1 MAKVWMI
8 RAGENARFIEEF
20 LKGLVS
26 IGWQETGDLTNL
38 KTQEEILRV
47 CQKAFPNYTK
57 AQLSTSVAMLY
68 KFRSVIK
75 QADKVVT
82 YDPEQREYSVGTF
95 ISDYFFRQVQEPE
108 HSHLR
113 KVEWEGKVR
122 RDRLSVTARNSLG
135 SVLTLF
141 AVNDDV
147 WAEMKKLLHSQE
159 LPFEAEETK
168 TLEEKSELKQ
178 EFILTR
184 DELREKAHELIKDK
198 IVSLADDEME
208 ELAAALLRAMGFR
221 SRVSPKGYDR
231 GVDVFASPDG
241 LGLEEPRIKVE
252 VKHRRQT
259 QIGSQD
265 LRSFIGVLRQGDK
278 GLYISTGGFTKD
290 AKYEADRSNHPVTL
304 LDLDELAKLVVT
316 HYENFNVE
324 GRTLLPLTKI
334 YLPNE

>member
-1 MAKVWMI
+1 MTKVWMI

-20 LKGLVS
+20 LKGVVS
-26 IGWQETGDLTNL
+26 IGWNEVGDLTNL
-38 KTQEEILRV
+38 KTQEEILKV
-47 CQKAFPNYTK
+47 YQKAFPDETK
-57 AQLSTSVAMLY
+57 AQISAAVATLH
-68 KFRSVIK
+68 KFRAVIK
-75 QADKVVT
+75 QGDKIVT
-82 YDPEQREYSVGTF
+82 YNPEQREYSVGTF
-95 ISDYFFRQVQEPE
+95 TSDYYFKKTKESE
-108 HSHLR
+108 HFHLR
-113 KVEWEGKVR
+113 KVEWEGKVN
-122 RDRLSVTARNSLG
+122 RDKLSVSARNSLG
-135 SVLTLF
+135 SVLALF

-147 WAEMKKLLHSQE
+147 WTEIKRLLHSQE
-159 LPFEAEETK
+159 LPFETEEIITS
-168 TLEEKSELKQ
+168 EEKIELKQ
-178 EFILTR
+178 GFVLTR

-198 IVSLADDEME
+198 IVSLSADDLE

-221 SRVSPKGYDR
+221 ARVSPKGYDR

-278 GLYISTGGFTKD
+278 GLYVSTGGFTKD
-290 AKYEADRSNHPVTL
+290 AKYEADRSNHPITL
-304 LDLDELAKLVVT
+304 LDLDELANLIVT